1 MSFPSFVAIASAVV
15 IGVVIA
21 LVSLFEA
28 PWQILLLF
36 LLLVLA
42 FTEWLLAANRK
53 PNEALSQNSTPQAE
67 KPSIEPT
74 ATVQDVS
81 EASKTLLY
89 RGAPYKAPNTPTQ
102 ESLGK
107 EVSGK
112 YRGGIWRSF
121 TRSSN

>member
-1 MSFPSFVAIASAVV
+1 MSFPTFVAIASVVV

-42 FTEWLLAANRK
+42 FTEWVLAANR
-53 PNEALSQNSTPQAE
+53 NQSEASPSNSASDAE
-67 KPSIEPT
+67 SPSSVESGI
-74 ATVQDVS
+74 TVQDAS

-89 RGAPYKAPNTPTQ
+89 RGAPYKAPNSLTQ
-102 ESLGK
+102 ESSGK
-107 EVSGK
+107 EISGK

-121 TRSSN
+121 TRF